1 VILKKKMLVFRAST
15 LKDSLKG
22 AESLRKAPKKRK
34 SDSKIPKRY

>member
-1 VILKKKMLVFRAST
+1 MRAE
-15 LKDSLKG
+15 DFPPFFSLSKKG